1 MALRISVCVLKWAWS
16 VLEVCLEGL
25 FFVVAGLFFG

>member
-16 VLEVCLEGL
+16 VLDICLEGS
-25 FFVVAGLFFG
+25 VVAGLFFG